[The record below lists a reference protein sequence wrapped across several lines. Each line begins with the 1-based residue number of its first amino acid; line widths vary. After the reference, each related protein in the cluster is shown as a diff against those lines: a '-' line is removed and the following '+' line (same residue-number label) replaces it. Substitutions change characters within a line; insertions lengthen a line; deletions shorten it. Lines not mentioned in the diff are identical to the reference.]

1 MKGYLLALLMLF
13 TSVLTINVEAS
24 ETLLSAEFK
33 ITSLKYR
40 GSNSVGYTRYEDCAD
55 CLLIEGAV
63 APDCGYGFVIKGATA
78 DDEESKF
85 LRSLAMMAYAAGK
98 TVKIGREHCLTWD
111 GAHRGQ
117 VNRIYI
123 ID

>member
-1 MKGYLLALLMLF
+1 MKNFLVGLVVFSAF
-13 TSVLTINVEAS
+13 TISINAQAS
-24 ETLLSAEFK
+24 DTYISTEFK

-40 GSNSVGYTRYEDCAD
+40 GSNSAGYSRYEDCAD

-63 APDCGYGFVIKGATA
+63 APSCGNGFVIKGATA
-78 DDEESKF
+78 GDEETKF

-98 TVKIGREHCLTWD
+98 TVKIGREHCLKWD
-111 GAHRGQ
+111 GAYRGQ